1 MISSLGGTP
10 SRFVLRACVVACVL
24 AGATQAQDSPDG
36 LTMQDAVARALAR
49 NPGVRAAASAVAA
62 ERARR
67 DAAALPP
74 PLVLEGEL
82 QDFAGSGV
90 AAGLDGAET
99 TLGVGTVLELGG
111 KRALRAAAG
120 DARVALAS
128 TEADLLRLDLAAE
141 AARRFVAAGAEQE
154 RLALAEEAAAVARR
168 TLELVQA
175 RVEVGRASD
184 AELASAEVEVTR
196 AELEIAARRRRAEA
210 LRVALAALWGDERSD
225 FERVAARFDE
235 VGEAPPF
242 EALRARL
249 DANPDLVR
257 LASEARILEAERRLA
272 DAQARRDVQLSAGVR
287 HLGVSDDAA
296 LVLGVSVPLGS
307 TARAAPGRA
316 AARAELERLPLETE
330 RRRLD
335 LLATL
340 YELHQALLGA
350 RETFLAL
357 TTDVLPEAERAVALY
372 ARGFE
377 VGSHTLLELV
387 EAQERLLAVRGE
399 RLEAALAYRE
409 AAIDIEHL
417 LGGWPPGVVP

>member
-1 MISSLGGTP
+1 MFSSLGGTP
-10 SRFVLRACVVACVL
+10 SRFALRACLLACVL
-24 AGATQAQDSPDG
+24 AGAARAQDSSAG
-36 LTMQDAVARALAR
+36 LTLQDAVARALAR
-49 NPGVRAAASAVAA
+49 NPGVDAAASAVAA

-82 QDFAGSGV
+82 EDFAGSGV
-90 AAGLDGAET
+90 AGGLDGAET

-120 DARVALAS
+120 DARVALAR
-128 TEADLLRLDLAAE
+128 TEADLVRLDLAAE
-141 AARRFVAAGAEQE
+141 TARRFVSAGAEQE

-168 TLELVQA
+168 TLDLVRA

-184 AELASAEVEVTR
+184 AERATAAIEVTR
-196 AELEIAARRRRAEA
+196 AELEIAERRRRAEA
-210 LRVALAALWGDERSD
+210 LRVALATLWGEERAD
-225 FERVAARFDE
+225 FERVDVRFDE

-242 EALRARL
+242 ESLEARL

-257 LASEARILEAERRLA
+257 LANETRIREAERRLA
-272 DAQARRDVQLSAGVR
+272 DAQRRRDLALSAGVR
-287 HLGVSDDAA
+287 HLGLADEAA

-307 TARAAPGRA
+307 AARAEPERA

-340 YELHQALLGA
+340 YGLHQRLLAA
-350 RETFLAL
+350 RETFLGL
-357 TTDVLPEAERAVALY
+357 TADVLPEAERAVALY

-377 VGSHTLLELV
+377 VGSHTLLELA
-387 EAQERLLAVRGE
+387 EAQERLLAVRAE

-409 AAIDIEHL
+409 AAIEIEHL